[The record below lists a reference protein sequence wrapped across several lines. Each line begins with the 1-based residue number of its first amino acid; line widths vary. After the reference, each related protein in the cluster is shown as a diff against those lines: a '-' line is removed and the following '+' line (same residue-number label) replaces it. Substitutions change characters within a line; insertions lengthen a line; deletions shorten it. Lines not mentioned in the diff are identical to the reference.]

1 MFRKEVSMSI
11 NKIYIGFLLALC
23 VAITGCDG
31 DVESMGDITVNVE
44 GDDNSIINNNQPD
57 SSDDEEDKTGL
68 CAEVEEADFVSFNDD
83 CSQGTVTGTI
93 DSDYTFI
100 EDVDYILSGVV
111 KVGDGNVEITSQT
124 QYESILSNGVT
135 LTVEPGVEVKGTADG
150 VLLVTRGSKLMADAY
165 ANNPISFSS
174 LDDNYDGTG
183 EWGGVVIQGFAPQYG
198 QGGTGACFADGEAWC
213 NVLGEGGDFVQ
224 EYGGSNPADDSGIIR
239 YVRIAE
245 GGLIA
250 GPNNE
255 INGLTLQGVG
265 HETLIDYVQVHAN
278 QDDGIEW
285 FGGTANVKHAVLTNN
300 DDDDIDFDE
309 GYQGNI
315 QYALIIKN
323 QTPNATPIGSNDPRG
338 LELNSSDEDYTPETA
353 GVIANVTV
361 IGGDAANSAGEFGM
375 RLRGSV
381 TAAIHNSAVTGYDV
395 TCARIDDSDTDGDSS
410 TPKLDTPI
418 TMRNFLCD
426 TAGVAFNKELPV
438 EGSTIIEEGISFDE
452 NMAIVNTSALLDSPS
467 EITPQDNGST
477 FTFDETRYIGAVDP
491 SSSVAWWADWTIPG
505 SVITQEV
512 AEETSF
518 ASCNSSKT
526 ECTITGT
533 IDQDYTMVAGVEY
546 RLDGVVKVGDGNVEI
561 TSQAEYDA
569 VVAAGVTLTIRAGVD
584 VKAFSDGVLLVT
596 RGSKLIANGS
606 PASPIT
612 FSSID
617 PDYDGTGEW
626 GGVVIQGFAPQY
638 GQGGTGACFA
648 DGEAWCN
655 VLGEGGDFVQEY
667 GGSNP
672 ADDSGIIRYVRIAEG
687 GLIAGP
693 NNEINGLTL
702 QGVGHET
709 LIDYVQ
715 VHANQDDGIE
725 WFGGTANVKHAVLTN
740 NDDDDID
747 FDEGYQGN
755 IQYALIIKNQ
765 TPNATPIGSNDPR
778 GLELNSSD
786 EDYTPETAGVIANV
800 TVIGGDAAN
809 SAGEFGMRLR
819 GSVTAAIHNS
829 AVTGYDVTCARID
842 DSDTDGDSSTPKL
855 DTPITMRNFLC
866 DTAGVAFNKELPVEG
881 STIIEEAV
889 IMDSNYA
896 ITNDSAS
903 VTGDAITPQDNGSSF
918 VFDSTDYI
926 GAVKP
931 GETPWYAEWAI
942 PGSL

>member
-1 MFRKEVSMSI
+1 MTSNIKLA
-11 NKIYIGFLLALC
+11 GCLLATSIVL
-23 VAITGCDG
+23 AGCDG
-31 DVESMGDITVNVE
+31 NSESMGDITVNVE
-44 GDDNSIINNNQPD
+44 GDVIDNSVTNNN
-57 SSDDEEDKTGL
+57 SDDNNDGGDDNTSEL
-68 CAEVEEADFVSFNDD
+68 CAEITEASFVSFNDD

-100 EDVDYILSGVV
+100 EEVNYFLSGVV
-111 KVGDGNVEITSQT
+111 TVGAGNVEITTQT
-124 QYESILSNGVT
+124 EYETILANGVT
-135 LTVEPGVEVKGTADG
+135 LTVEPGSDVKGTADG
-150 VLLVTRGSKLMADAY
+150 VLLVTRGSKLIADGY
-165 ANNPISFSS
+165 ANNPITFSS
-174 LDDNYDGTG
+174 LDDNYDGMG

-198 QGGTGACFADGEAWC
+198 QGGTGACFADGESWC

-224 EYGGSNPADDSGIIR
+224 EYGGSNAGDDSGIIR

-250 GPNNE
+250 GPDNE

-265 HETLIDYVQVHAN
+265 HGTQIDYVQVQGN

-285 FGGTANVKHAVLTNN
+285 FGGTVNVKHAVLTNN

-323 QTPNATPIGSNDPRG
+323 QTPDATPVGSNDPRG
-338 LELNSSDEDYTPETA
+338 IELNSSDDDYTPETA
-353 GVIANVTV
+353 GVIANVTI
-361 IGGDAANSAGEFGM
+361 IGGDAANYAEEYGM

-418 TMRNFLCD
+418 TLNNFLCD
-426 TAGVAFNKELPV
+426 TAGVAFLKEQPV
-438 EGSTIIEEGISFDE
+438 EGSTVIEEGISFDE
-452 NMAIVNTSALLDSPS
+452 NLAIVNTSALLDVPTA
-467 EITPQDNGST
+467 IAAYDNGSA
-477 FTFDETRYIGAVDP
+477 FIFDETRYIGAVDP
-491 SSSVAWWADWTIPG
+491 SASVAWWADWTLPG
-505 SVITQEV
+505 SVITQEE
-512 AEETSF
+512 AQETSF
-518 ASCNSSKT
+518 VSCNSSKT
-526 ECTITGT
+526 ECTVSGT
-533 IDQDYTMVAGVEY
+533 IDEDYTMVNGVEY
-546 RLDGVVKVGDGNVEI
+546 RLDGVVTVGAGNVEI
-561 TSQAEYDA
+561 QTADEMQAIID
-569 VVAAGVTLTIRAGVD
+569 AGVTLTIRAGVE
-584 VKAFSDGVLLVT
+584 VKAFDDGVLLVT

-606 PASPIT
+606 SASPIT

-617 PDYDGTGEW
+617 PDYDGMGEW

-638 GQGGTGACFA
+638 GQGGTGACFN
-648 DGEAWCN
+648 DGETWCN

-667 GGSNP
+667 GGNLP
-672 ADDSGIIRYVRIAEG
+672 GDDSGIIRYVRIAEG

-702 QGVGHET
+702 QGVGHDT

-715 VHANQDDGIE
+715 VHGNQDDGIE
-725 WFGGTANVKHAVLTN
+725 WFGGTVNVKHALLTN

-765 TPNATPIGSNDPR
+765 TPNATPVGSNDPR
-778 GLELNSSD
+778 GIELNSSD
-786 EDYTPETAGVIANV
+786 DDYTPETAGVIANV
-800 TVIGGDAAN
+800 TIIGGDAAN
-809 SAGEFGMRLR
+809 YAEEYGMRLR

-842 DSDTDGDSSTPKL
+842 DSDTDGDSSTAKL

-866 DTAGVAFNKELPVEG
+866 DTVGVAFNKEMPVDG
-881 STIIEEAV
+881 STVIEEAIV
-889 IMDSNYA
+889 LDDDYA
-896 ITNDSAS
+896 ITNASAS
-903 VTGDAITPQDNGSSF
+903 VTAEPITAQDNGSDF
-918 VFDSTDYI
+918 EFDATDFI
-926 GAVKP
+926 GAVKE
-931 GETPWYAEWAI
+931 GATPWYSEWAI

>member
-1 MFRKEVSMSI
+1 MTSNIKLA
-11 NKIYIGFLLALC
+11 GCLLATSIVL
-23 VAITGCDG
+23 AGCDG
-31 DVESMGDITVNVE
+31 NSESMGDITVNVE
-44 GDDNSIINNNQPD
+44 GDVIDNSVTNNN
-57 SSDDEEDKTGL
+57 SDDNNDGGDDNTSEL
-68 CAEVEEADFVSFNDD
+68 CAEITEASFVSFNDD

-100 EDVDYILSGVV
+100 EEVNYVLSGVV
-111 KVGDGNVEITSQT
+111 TVGAGNVEITSQT
-124 QYESILSNGVT
+124 EYESILANGVT
-135 LTVEPGVEVKGTADG
+135 LTVEPGSDVKGTADG
-150 VLLVTRGSKLMADAY
+150 VLLVTRGSKLIADGY
-165 ANNPISFSS
+165 ANNPITFSS
-174 LDDNYDGTG
+174 LDDNYDGMG

-198 QGGTGACFADGEAWC
+198 QGGTGACFADGESWC

-224 EYGGSNPADDSGIIR
+224 EYGGSNAGDDSGIIR

-250 GPNNE
+250 GPDNE

-265 HETLIDYVQVHAN
+265 HGTQIDYVQVQGN

-285 FGGTANVKHAVLTNN
+285 FGGTVNVKHAVLTNN

-323 QTPNATPIGSNDPRG
+323 QTPDATPVGSNDPRG
-338 LELNSSDEDYTPETA
+338 IELNSSDDDYTPETA
-353 GVIANVTV
+353 GVIANVTI
-361 IGGDAANSAGEFGM
+361 IGGDAANYAEEYGM

-418 TMRNFLCD
+418 TLNNFLCD
-426 TAGVAFNKELPV
+426 TAGVAFLKEQPV
-438 EGSTIIEEGISFDE
+438 EGSTVIEEGISFDE
-452 NMAIVNTSALLDSPS
+452 NLAIVNTSALLDAPTA
-467 EITPQDNGST
+467 IAAYDNGSA
-477 FTFDETRYIGAVDP
+477 FIFDETRYIGAVDP
-491 SSSVAWWADWTIPG
+491 SASVAWWADWTLPG
-505 SVITQEV
+505 SVITQEE
-512 AEETSF
+512 AQETSF
-518 ASCNSSKT
+518 VSCNSSKT
-526 ECTITGT
+526 ECTVSGT
-533 IDQDYTMVAGVEY
+533 IDEDYTMVNGVEY
-546 RLDGVVKVGDGNVEI
+546 RLDGVVTVGAGNVEI
-561 TSQAEYDA
+561 QTAEEMQAIID
-569 VVAAGVTLTIRAGVD
+569 AGVTLTIRAGVE
-584 VKAFSDGVLLVT
+584 VKAFDDGVLLVT

-606 PASPIT
+606 SASPIT

-617 PDYDGTGEW
+617 PDYDGMGEW

-638 GQGGTGACFA
+638 GQGGTGACFN
-648 DGEAWCN
+648 DGETWCN

-667 GGSNP
+667 GGNLP
-672 ADDSGIIRYVRIAEG
+672 GDDSGIIRYVRIAEG

-702 QGVGHET
+702 QGVGHDT

-715 VHANQDDGIE
+715 VHGNQDDGIE
-725 WFGGTANVKHAVLTN
+725 WFGGTVNVKHALLTN

-765 TPNATPIGSNDPR
+765 TPNATPVGSNDPR
-778 GLELNSSD
+778 GIELNSSD
-786 EDYTPETAGVIANV
+786 DDYTPETAGVIANV
-800 TVIGGDAAN
+800 TIIGGDAAN
-809 SAGEFGMRLR
+809 YAEEYGMRLR

-842 DSDTDGDSSTPKL
+842 DSDTDGDSSTAKL

-866 DTAGVAFNKELPVEG
+866 DTVGVAFNKEMPVDG
-881 STIIEEAV
+881 STVIEEAIV
-889 IMDSNYA
+889 LDDDYA
-896 ITNDSAS
+896 ITNASAS
-903 VTGDAITPQDNGSSF
+903 VTAEPITAQDNGSDF
-918 VFDSTDYI
+918 EFDATDFI
-926 GAVKP
+926 GAVKE
-931 GETPWYAEWAI
+931 GATPWYSEWAI